1 MLKQKPHQ
9 TRNYSKDNQSS
20 RSKGKDKP
28 KTEEFTVN
36 KDHSTFQ

>member
-1 MLKQKPHQ
+1 MLKQRPHQ

-28 KTEEFTVN
+28 KPEEFSVS
-36 KDHSTFQ
+36 KDQSTFQ